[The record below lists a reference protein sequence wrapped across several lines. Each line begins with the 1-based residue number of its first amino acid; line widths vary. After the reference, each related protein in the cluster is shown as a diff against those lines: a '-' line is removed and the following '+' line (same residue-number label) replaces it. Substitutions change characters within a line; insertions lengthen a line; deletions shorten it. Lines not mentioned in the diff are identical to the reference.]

1 MASQLF
7 GNDDEPIANINV
19 TPFVDIILV
28 VLIIFMVTT
37 PIILKPSINVNLPK
51 AASGEQTAPSLLNI
65 IISPS
70 GSITVNGNSTNEEAI
85 AAIVKDLVVKNPE
98 TQAVISA
105 DKDVPHGKVI
115 GVIDIVKSNGISKF
129 AISIDKKSTD

>member
-1 MASQLF
+1 MASQLS
-7 GNDDEPIANINV
+7 GDDEPIASINV

-65 IISPS
+65 VIGPS
-70 GSITVNGNSTNEEAI
+70 GNIMLNGANTDETGIAI
-85 AAIVKDLVVKNPE
+85 YVKELVAKNPDA
-98 TQAVISA
+98 QAVISA
-105 DKDVPHGKVI
+105 DKEVPHGKVI
-115 GVIDIVKSNGISKF
+115 AVIDSVKSNGINKF
-129 AISIDKKSTD
+129 AISIDKK